1 MKLTL
6 KQAAEQS
13 GKSKSTIQRAIKKG
27 KLSASKNEDG
37 TYAIDPSELSRVY
50 DATSTQH
57 SSEPIRNNDELL
69 ETKVAMLEDQLS
81 REREAV
87 DDLRKR
93 LDRAEER
100 VYALSAPPQ
109 PKNPRKGF
117 WARVFG

>member
-27 KLSASKNEDG
+27 KLSAEKNDDG

-50 DATSTQH
+50 PATLTQH
-57 SSEPIRNNDELL
+57 SDEPLRNSDELL

-81 REREAV
+81 RERETV

-100 VYALSAPPQ
+100 VYALSAPSQ
-109 PKNPRKGF
+109 TTEPKKGF

>member
-1 MKLTL
+1 MELTL

-13 GKSKSTIQRAIKKG
+13 GKSKSTIHRAIKNG
-27 KLSASKNEDG
+27 KLSAQKNEDG

-50 DATSTQH
+50 PATITQH
-57 SSEPIRNNDELL
+57 SNEPVRDSTDLL

-81 REREAV
+81 RERETV

-109 PKNPRKGF
+109 TTEPKKGF
-117 WARVFG
+117 WSRVFG

>member
-13 GKSKSTIQRAIKKG
+13 RKSKSTIQRAIKKG

-50 DATSTQH
+50 PANFTQH
-57 SSEPIRNNDELL
+57 SNEPVRNSSDLL

-81 REREAV
+81 RERETV

-109 PKNPRKGF
+109 ATEPRKGF

>member
-27 KLSASKNEDG
+27 KLSAEKNDDG

-50 DATSTQH
+50 SATLTQR
-57 SSEPIRNNDELL
+57 SDEPLRNSDELL

-81 REREAV
+81 RERETV

-100 VYALSAPPQ
+100 VYALSAPSQ
-109 PKNPRKGF
+109 TTEPKKGF